1 MSKAIYLCEVLS
13 LIELGFGSP
22 NANFY
27 QKAIDSL
34 KLIHNSIPKVET
46 RTYALYTQTPL

>member
-22 NANFY
+22 NANFN